1 MSFYWDCLG
10 AYRDYTMSNRGMIE
24 FLDLLEALDA
34 VPRGLME
41 EQEDEDG
48 VEASFLTP
56 EECQALAR
64 RLSSLTAEELA
75 PILGKLL
82 PKWEQ
87 DVAEKL
93 GQKPAA
99 PRVRSQEELEKEAA
113 DYLYAMEPFINFL
126 ETCAEVDGCKVSM

>member
-1 MSFYWDCLG
+1 MSWYWDCLG
-10 AYRDYTMSNRGMIE
+10 AFRDYTMSNRGMIE

-34 VPRGLME
+34 VPHGLTE
-41 EQEDEDG
+41 EKEDEDG
-48 VEASFLTP
+48 VEAAFLTP
-56 EECQALAR
+56 EECQALAN
-64 RLSSLTAEELA
+64 RLSSLTPAELA

-87 DVAEKL
+87 DVEEPLK
-93 GQKPAA
+93 QTPTA

-113 DYLYAMEPFINFL
+113 DYLYEMEPFIDFL